1 MKVPKRIAEII
12 DDIEDQYLEEDR
24 YNRPWIIGFSGAKTQ
39 LSFLCLHGSLCKK
52 LERKG
57 MN

>member
-24 YNRPWIIGFSGAKTQ
+24 YNRPWIIGFEADQKEIFGR
-39 LSFLCLHGSLCKK
+39 FLFYIGPL
-52 LERKG
+52 RKG
-57 MN
+57 WA